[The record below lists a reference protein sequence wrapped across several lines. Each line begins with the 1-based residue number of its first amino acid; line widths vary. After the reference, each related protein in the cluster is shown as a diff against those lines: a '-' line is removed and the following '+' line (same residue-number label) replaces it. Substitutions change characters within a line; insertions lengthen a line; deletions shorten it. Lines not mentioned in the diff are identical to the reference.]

1 MQQACLNH
9 VSSLKLNLIMKKQ
22 SIAQAPN
29 ICSRCQKRLGPQVI
43 RTGGKQYHPHCFVC
57 DHCKK
62 SLEKT
67 FYPRGER
74 LYHPA
79 CHDKLFIP
87 RCDHCGQSING
98 KYTHDSEGR
107 YHPECYTQRH
117 GLICAI
123 CSETIQ
129 GKYLYDHWGNKTHV
143 EHADGPVRQCHVCAR
158 LMSATAAQGGRVL
171 LDGRAL
177 CSACH
182 STEVSTFQ
190 EIQAA
195 KLDVIGQMHQ
205 AGFDYIPDYI
215 KVELSQ
221 DQQLLNQRMQASPT
235 GNIHGFT
242 RTAQRNIPGYGLILE
257 HSISVLSG
265 LPRVAF
271 MSVLSHELLHVWI
284 HENKLSHLSHA
295 EVEGFCN
302 LGAAL
307 ILKEALNSKDAPL
320 AEVLLRRM
328 SEDKDLAYGEGYRA
342 MAWRLENSTW
352 PDLIAALKNS
362 AQPLIPAP
370 AEVLKA
376 KEYTTAPP
384 PPKPPPV
391 PKAPTASESAA
402 ERLQKLKAE
411 FQAKAQQ
418 NSGGS
423 IPTHTKPSAT
433 SPNRPSTE
441 ASASSEAADK
451 VRARFAQKPVS
462 KMKKGT
468 GSKLGKLGKKKKK

>member
-1 MQQACLNH
+1 MNKH
-9 VSSLKLNLIMKKQ
+9 
-22 SIAQAPN
+22 SIPRVPN
-29 ICSRCQKRLGPQVI
+29 ICSRCQKRLGSQAV
-43 RTGGKQYHPHCFVC
+43 RTGSKQYHPHCFIC

-62 SLEKT
+62 PLEKT

-74 LYHPA
+74 LYHQG

-87 RCDHCGQSING
+87 RCDHCGQSIQG
-98 KYTHDSEGR
+98 KYTHDEHGR
-107 YHPECYTQRH
+107 YHLDCYSQRH
-117 GLICAI
+117 GLTCAI
-123 CSETIQ
+123 CSESIQ
-129 GKYLYDHWGNKTHV
+129 GKYLYDHWGNKTHA
-143 EHADGPVRQCHVCAR
+143 EHGDGAVRQCHVCAR

-177 CSACH
+177 CSECH
-182 STEVSTFQ
+182 SSEVSTFQ
-190 EIQAA
+190 EIQSA
-195 KLDVIGQMHQ
+195 KLDVIEQMHQ
-205 AGFDYIPDYI
+205 AGFEYIPDYI

-242 RTAQRNIPGYGLILE
+242 RTSQRNIPGYGLILE

-271 MSVLSHELLHVWI
+271 MSVLAHELLHVWI
-284 HENKLSHLSHA
+284 HENKLGHLSHA

-307 ILKEALNSKDAPL
+307 ILNKALDSKDAPL

-328 SEDKDLAYGEGYRA
+328 AEDKDLAYGEGYRA

-352 PDLIAALKNS
+352 RELIAILKNS
-362 AQPLIPAP
+362 AVPLIAAP

-376 KEYTTAPP
+376 KEYTTSPP
-384 PPKPPPV
+384 PPKPPPL
-391 PKAPTASESAA
+391 PKVLTASESAA
-402 ERLQKLKAE
+402 ERLQKLKAQ

-418 NSGGS
+418 NSGGAT
-423 IPTHTKPSAT
+423 PTSVK
-433 SPNRPSTE
+433 SPTE
-441 ASASSEAADK
+441 TPASSDAADK
-451 VRARFAQKPVS
+451 VRARFAQKPAG
-462 KMKKGT
+462 KMKKSS